1 MLKAENRIHSTTSKI
16 TYEETFMKFDTRDT
30 NPDPISGINFDYPS
44 HWAQNRSEKKMIG
57 IRSLRVIPT
66 SHVIRLKL
74 YVYDGLNPYS
84 KEQRLFWS
92 VSEFNTLED
101 FLHKLSE
108 TILTPEPD
116 CEPSIIS
123 YTFNS
128 ITGSLQLISDVVSG
142 ERSAGLEFYF
152 EDMDEIYDPEPGI
165 PDKDIYPNI
174 YNLLRFL
181 NQPETEANRVLLTT
195 ATGTKSFSN
204 VWNRQSL
211 YIHSS
216 FSNSHRSLIGRNND
230 FYTSPSKKY
239 QYSTST
245 NTFNIFFTSD
255 GVTRI
260 FPLYC
265 DFYFD
270 LSFILNFDRSL
281 E

>member
-1 MLKAENRIHSTTSKI
+1 
-16 TYEETFMKFDTRDT
+16 
-30 NPDPISGINFDYPS
+30 
-44 HWAQNRSEKKMIG
+44 
-57 IRSLRVIPT
+57 
-66 SHVIRLKL
+66 
-74 YVYDGLNPYS
+74 
-84 KEQRLFWS
+84 
-92 VSEFNTLED
+92 
-101 FLHKLSE
+101 
-108 TILTPEPD
+108 
-116 CEPSIIS
+116 
-123 YTFNS
+123 
-128 ITGSLQLISDVVSG
+128 
-142 ERSAGLEFYF
+142 
-152 EDMDEIYDPEPGI
+152 MDEMVNPPQTAT
-165 PDKDIYPNI
+165 DKDIYPNL
-174 YNLLRFL
+174 YNFLRFL
-181 NQPETEANRVLLTT
+181 NQPETEANRTMLTDILSP
-195 ATGTKSFSN
+195 KSFSN